1 MFFSLQIY
9 MNPTMPEGYI
19 MVNGERMD
27 FHKSENSEIHSADL
41 E

>member
-9 MNPTMPEGYI
+9 MNPTVPEGYI

-27 FHKSENSEIHSADL
+27 FPKRTEIHSADL
-41 E
+41 EE